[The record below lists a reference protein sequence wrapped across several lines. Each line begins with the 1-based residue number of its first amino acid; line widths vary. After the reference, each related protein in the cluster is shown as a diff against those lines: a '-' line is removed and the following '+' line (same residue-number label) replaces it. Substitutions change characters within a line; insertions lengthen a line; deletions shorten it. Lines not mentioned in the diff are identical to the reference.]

1 MFFYT
6 LKDKIATLEKFRR
19 RWQFLGKQYKCNYA
33 FVFAFVLALQAR
45 QSASFLYEIKEANMN
60 DI

>member
-33 FVFAFVLALQAR
+33 FVFALQAR